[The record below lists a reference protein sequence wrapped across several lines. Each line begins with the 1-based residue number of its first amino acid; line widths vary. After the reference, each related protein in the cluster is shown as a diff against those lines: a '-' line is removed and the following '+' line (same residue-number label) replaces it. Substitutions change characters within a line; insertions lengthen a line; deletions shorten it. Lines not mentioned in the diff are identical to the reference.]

1 MRLNGK
7 RILEV
12 MGAKSLTEETVCS
25 RTGLYQKSFQWIVKE
40 GFASEDAA
48 ERISDAIGVTVG
60 EILLPEITGNV
71 ENVIEFTKDSE
82 RAAVTLCQGRYKSR
96 IKKLAADRPEECQIV
111 AENTDGSLCAHI
123 PVAWIRINPTKQLSE
138 EQRKEIA
145 ERFKQK

>member
-7 RILEV
+7 KIVEV
-12 MGAKSLTEETVCS
+12 MKAKSLTEETVCS
-25 RTGLYQKSFQWIVKE
+25 RIGPYQRSFQWIVKE

-60 EILLPEITGNV
+60 EILLPEISGNV
-71 ENVIEFTKDSE
+71 ENVIEFTKDRE
-82 RAAVTLCQGRYKSR
+82 RASVTFCQGRYKSR
-96 IKKLAADRPEECQIV
+96 IKKLVAFRPEECQIV
-111 AENTDGSLCAHI
+111 AENTDGRLCVHI